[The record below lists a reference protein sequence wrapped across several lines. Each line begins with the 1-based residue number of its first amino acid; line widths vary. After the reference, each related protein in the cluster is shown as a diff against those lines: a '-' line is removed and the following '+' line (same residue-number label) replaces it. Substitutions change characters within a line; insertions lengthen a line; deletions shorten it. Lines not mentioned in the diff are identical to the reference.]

1 MLSISSNR
9 LRYYY
14 ENILRQDLLLKLNC
28 ANLMQVPKIC
38 EILISSQVPN
48 DSLKNISIALEILS
62 GQKPFVLG
70 NKAFGLSSIKKKNL
84 NFAGRKE
91 NRKDTKINSGTG
103 KYPLINSK
111 LGRNNLKIKVPIS
124 HFDRQGTHN
133 FLETSLRCP
142 DLMYLFLEK
151 FFTILTFFEFN
162 IEYQVNI
169 IHITVKEG
177 TPIKWFPEIENYL
190 EYFENFQNMQVRIIT
205 NSCRDISETKLLWTG
220 LAEQKEI

>member
-28 ANLMQVPKIC
+28 PNLMQVPRIC

-48 DSLKNISIALEILS
+48 DSVKNISIALEILS

-70 NKAFGLSSIKKKNL
+70 NKASGPSSLKQQSL
-84 NFAGRKE
+84 DFVRRKE
-91 NRKDTKINSGTG
+91 GKNINHTKFNSGTK
-103 KYPLINSK
+103 KYPLVNSK
-111 LGRNNLKIKVPIS
+111 TVSGQNN
-124 HFDRQGTHN
+124 FARQGAHN
-133 FLETSLRCP
+133 FVETSLRCS

-151 FFTILTFFEFN
+151 FFTILVFFEFN
-162 IEYQVNI
+162 IEYQTNMI
-169 IHITVKEG
+169 QITVKEA
-177 TPIKWFPEIENYL
+177 TPIKWFPEIENHL
-190 EYFENFQNMQVRIIT
+190 EYFESFQNMQVRVIT
-205 NSCRDISETKLLWTG
+205 TSCRDISETKLLWTG